1 MLPAIETN
9 SAGPDRQSPLA
20 AALAQVGDR
29 WKLLVIEALLDGPA
43 RFSDLETSV
52 PRISTNILSS
62 RLKSLET
69 QGLVIAEAYSERPP
83 RYEYSLTAAGKDL
96 AGALQL
102 LASWGSRHAGETAL
116 PHHDLCGTPLE
127 VRWYCPTCGVST
139 DESDDL
145 WHV

>member
-1 MLPAIETN
+1 MT
-9 SAGPDRQSPLA
+9 DRPSPLA

-29 WKLLVIEALLDGPA
+29 WKLLIVEALLDAPA

-52 PRISTNILSS
+52 PGISTNILSS
-62 RLKSLET
+62 RLKSLEQ

-102 LASWGSRHAGETAL
+102 LAGWGSRHTGETAV

-127 VRWYCPTCGVST
+127 VRWYCPTCGIST
-139 DESDDL
+139 DEGGDL
-145 WHV
+145 FHV

>member
-1 MLPAIETN
+1 M
-9 SAGPDRQSPLA
+9 SDRPSPLA

-43 RFSDLETSV
+43 RFSDLEGSV
-52 PRISTNILSS
+52 AGISTNILSA
-62 RLKSLET
+62 RLKSLER

-83 RYEYSLTAAGKDL
+83 RYEYALTAAGKDL

-102 LASWGSRHAGETAL
+102 LASWGIRHGGDTAA

-127 VRWYCPTCGVST
+127 VRWYCPTCGIST
-139 DESDDL
+139 DEPGHV